1 MAEYQNPQQEPGSEK
16 RLLLIFLVTFV
27 IMLAFQ
33 PLLKKFLP
41 TPPPPQQ
48 QPAQS
53 VPAQPAAP
61 PATSTSTKAPA
72 IPASA
77 GATKQAA
84 GETETVLENDLY
96 RITFTNRGAQ
106 VKSWILK
113 KFDNEAE
120 NGRLDLVNPAAASQF
135 GYPLSLW
142 TYDSDLRGKLNSAL
156 YVASHEGQQS
166 TPATVTFEY
175 ADKELSVRKTFSF
188 DNTYTV
194 KVDTSVTNKGS
205 WVAAL
210 PAWPAGFGDQVT
222 PAFYNAATI
231 DYQFNKNIERLAVK
245 KISGGGT
252 VPGPFHWAGPSD
264 LYFAAVFIP
273 DDPASAAMVTL
284 RNSLSVATD
293 PQKNPNEKANVEVI
307 GAAVG
312 NLHGPTS
319 ERVFVGPKE
328 LEVLQKVQVPGVS
341 GGDNDLNGLVDFGWW
356 GIIAKPLFVWLK
368 WTYHHM
374 VPNWGWAIVIQT
386 LIITVALLPLR
397 ITQMKSMLKMQRVA
411 PQIKAIQE
419 KYKKYGLRDPRKAQ
433 MNEEISGIYKR
444 E

>member
-53 VPAQPAAP
+53 VPAQPAP
-61 PATSTSTKAPA
+61 PGTATTANAPA
-72 IPASA
+72 VLAST

-84 GETETVLENDLY
+84 SETETVLENDLY

-142 TYDSDLRGKLNSAL
+142 TYDADLRGKLSSAL
-156 YVASHEGQQS
+156 YVSSHEGRQS

-175 ADKELSVRKTFSF
+175 AEKELTVRKTFSF
-188 DNTYTV
+188 DNTYIV
-194 KVDTSVTNKGS
+194 KVDTSVTYKGN
-205 WVAAL
+205 WVASL

-222 PAFYNAATI
+222 PAFYN
-231 DYQFNKNIERLAVK
+231 
-245 KISGGGT
+245 S
-252 VPGPFHWAGPSD
+252 
-264 LYFAAVFIP
+264 
-273 DDPASAAMVTL
+273 
-284 RNSLSVATD
+284 
-293 PQKNPNEKANVEVI
+293 PQST
-307 GAAVG
+307 
-312 NLHGPTS
+312 TS
-319 ERVFVGPKE
+319 STR
-328 LEVLQKVQVPGVS
+328 
-341 GGDNDLNGLVDFGWW
+341 
-356 GIIAKPLFVWLK
+356 
-368 WTYHHM
+368 T
-374 VPNWGWAIVIQT
+374 
-386 LIITVALLPLR
+386 
-397 ITQMKSMLKMQRVA
+397 
-411 PQIKAIQE
+411 
-419 KYKKYGLRDPRKAQ
+419 
-433 MNEEISGIYKR
+433 
-444 E
+444 